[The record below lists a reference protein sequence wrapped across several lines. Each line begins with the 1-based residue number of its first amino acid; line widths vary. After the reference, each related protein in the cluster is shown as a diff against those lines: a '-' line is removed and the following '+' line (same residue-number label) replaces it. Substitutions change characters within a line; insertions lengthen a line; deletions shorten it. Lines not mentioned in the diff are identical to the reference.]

1 MEKNAIHADAQGFFR
16 RDSPIWRVHREMIL
30 LLAGGRALLMQLAHP
45 KIAAGVAEHSRFQ
58 DDPLARLHRTMSTM
72 WSIVFD
78 PRAEAQAALRGLE
91 RRHTQVRGQVGESEP
106 AHGGESYDA
115 LDQDLLLWVHA
126 TLIDSALVAYMRFV
140 APLGASEKTAYYQD
154 ARKFAA
160 LFGIDEKIIP
170 ASLDEFDG
178 YVKRMVLGGEIAVG
192 PTAKRL
198 ARDVL
203 YPRPW
208 IFRPG
213 GPLFRLVTAGLLPAS
228 LRNSYDLR
236 WSARR
241 ERTLA
246 ALAAVIRGLLP
257 LVPAPL
263 RIAPNARA
271 AEKTLS
277 APAPG
282 VSNRK

>member
-1 MEKNAIHADAQGFFR
+1 MEKIAIQSDGSEGFFR
-16 RDSPIWRVHREMIL
+16 RDSQIWRVHRELVL
-30 LLAGGRALLMQLAHP
+30 LLAGGRALLMQLAHS

-58 DDPLARLHRTMSTM
+58 DDPLTRLHRTMSAM

-78 PRAEAQAALRGLE
+78 PRAQAQAALQGVE
-91 RRHTQVRGQVGESEP
+91 RRHTQVRGLVRENEP

-126 TLIDSALVAYMRFV
+126 TLIDSALVAYTRFV
-140 APLGASEKTAYYQD
+140 APLAASEKTAYYED

-160 LFGIDEKIIP
+160 LFGIRQQIIP
-170 ASLDEFDG
+170 PTLEAFDD
-178 YVKRMVLGGEIAVG
+178 YVERILLGGEIAVG

-208 IFRPG
+208 IFKPG
-213 GPLFRLVTAGLLPAS
+213 GPLFRFVTAGLLPDS

-236 WSARR
+236 WGTRR
-241 ERTLA
+241 EKALSVLA
-246 ALAAVIRGLLP
+246 MSIRGLLP
-257 LVPAPL
+257 LIPAPL

-271 AEKTLS
+271 AEK
-277 APAPG
+277 AG
-282 VSNRK
+282 RR